1 MRDIF
6 VLYVKELIFV
16 SKKVSI
22 CLLIIAALFGYLIN
36 NSITM
41 ALQNVDNPFV
51 VMTDLLLAIGE
62 LFVIVSTFTITL
74 QKRLATK
81 IFIVLAAALWLVS
94 FTMHISTT
102 VYT

>member
-1 MRDIF
+1 M
-6 VLYVKELIFV
+6 

-22 CLLIIAALFGYLIN
+22 GLLIIAALFGYLIN

-41 ALQNVDNPFV
+41 ALQNTDNPFV
-51 VMTDLLLAIGE
+51 VMTYLLLAIGE
-62 LFVIVSTFTITL
+62 FFIIVSTFTITL
-74 QKRLATK
+74 QKKLATK

-94 FTMHISTT
+94 LTMRISTI